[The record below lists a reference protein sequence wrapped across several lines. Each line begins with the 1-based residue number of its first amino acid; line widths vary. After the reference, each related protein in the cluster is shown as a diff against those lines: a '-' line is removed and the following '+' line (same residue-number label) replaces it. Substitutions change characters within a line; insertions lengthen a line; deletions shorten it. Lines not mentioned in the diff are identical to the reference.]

1 MKLSQ
6 VRLRQLEHP
15 PLVGGDADGRV
26 AADVRAGRP
35 HSLLR
40 VGYSFC
46 LELAPR
52 SARRTPRRSIVS
64 HDRECLALQLSAMLD
79 PAMAT
84 AAPLEGIETTAEV
97 AVIAEV
103 AGQPV
108 GNEALAVVA
117 EPMTADGLPA
127 NGRALARTGEHKSDR
142 WRATKWHLVYR
153 GHLDHE
159 RLLQRVAVATHVPL
173 AAWSVVHRTTEDE
186 GDLTLFGLM
195 FKAGIDVQ
203 GKGVFD
209 VPGADGQTS
218 IRPTASTMKSV
229 SWLKSIF
236 EEHRTLPAIGRWQKY
251 PDDNDWGDC
260 RPKRKRDSFE
270 GCAARRSPA
279 PAAQSLR
286 NSAQFS
292 ANR

>member
-1 MKLSQ
+1 MRPLTKY
-6 VRLRQLEHP
+6 VEKLRQELDATVP
-15 PLVGGDADGRV
+15 DFDPVGGG
-26 AADVRAGRP
+26 
-35 HSLLR
+35 
-40 VGYSFC
+40 VGS
-46 LELAPR
+46 
-52 SARRTPRRSIVS
+52 
-64 HDRECLALQLSAMLD
+64 
-79 PAMAT
+79 
-84 AAPLEGIETTAEV
+84 
-97 AVIAEV
+97 EV
-103 AGQPV
+103 AGLPLGVQVGSEVAGEPV
-108 GNEALAVVA
+108 GNEHLAVVA

-270 GCAARRSPA
+270 GCAARRCPRPRRNYCA
-279 PAAQSLR
+279 IPR
-286 NSAQFS
+286 NSAQF
-292 ANR
+292 ADALRRRRRA